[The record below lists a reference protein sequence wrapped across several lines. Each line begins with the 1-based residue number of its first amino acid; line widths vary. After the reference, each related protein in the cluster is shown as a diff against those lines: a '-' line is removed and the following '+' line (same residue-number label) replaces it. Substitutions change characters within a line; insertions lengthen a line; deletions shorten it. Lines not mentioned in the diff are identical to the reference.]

1 MGLTVPVHD
10 PSTSHLWPALAGAVA
25 GFLSAVPVGPI
36 NLTILNEGARRGF
49 GWGLLIGLGATL
61 MEAIYCVAAFAGFAQ
76 LFTAPLIKGVMEFV
90 SFVFMIYLGQKFLR
104 ARAVPARS
112 HSEEVIEHRLHPH
125 TAFWTGF
132 VRCLGNP
139 GVFFFWITVG
149 ATLMAHDWMAPT
161 WPSKLSCAAGATAGI
176 FLWFL
181 LLSWGVS
188 LGRGRLSE
196 HKLVQMERVSGVL
209 LLVFGLALGVRLV
222 LPLLRSG

>member
-1 MGLTVPVHD
+1 MSDFGTYVW
-10 PSTSHLWPALAGAVA
+10 SAIAGAVC

-61 MEAIYCVAAFAGFAQ
+61 MEAIYCVVAFAGFAQ
-76 LFTAPLIKGVMEFV
+76 LFTAPLIKASMELV
-90 SFVFMIYLGQKFLR
+90 SFLFMLYLGLKFLR
-104 ARAVPARS
+104 AKALPARS
-112 HSEEVIEHRLHPH
+112 HSEEVIEHQFHPH

-149 ATLMAHDWMAPT
+149 ASLIAHEWMAPT
-161 WPSKLSCAAGATAGI
+161 WASKLACALGATAGI

-181 LLSWGVS
+181 MLSYGVA
-188 LGRGRLSE
+188 LGRHRLNE
-196 HKLVQMERVSGVL
+196 AKLLRMERWSGVVL
-209 LLVFGLALGVRLV
+209 LLFTLYLGLRLIALLAHRHG
-222 LPLLRSG
+222 S

>member
-1 MGLTVPVHD
+1 MTAVVAY
-10 PSTSHLWPALAGAVA
+10 LWPAFAGAVC

-61 MEAIYCVAAFAGFAQ
+61 MEAIYCVVAFAGFAQ
-76 LFTAPLIKGVMEFV
+76 LFTTPLIKGAMELV
-90 SFVFMIYLGQKFLR
+90 SFLFMLYLGQKFLR
-104 ARAVPARS
+104 AKALPARS

-149 ATLMAHDWMAPT
+149 ATLIAHEWMAPT
-161 WPSKLSCAAGATAGI
+161 WPSKLACAAGATLGI
-176 FLWFL
+176 FIWFL
-181 LLSWGVS
+181 MLSYGVA
-188 LGRGRLSE
+188 LGRHRLNE
-196 HKLVQMERVSGVL
+196 TKLLRMERWSGVIL
-209 LLVFGLALGVRLV
+209 LLFALYLGLRLV
-222 LPLLRSG
+222 ALLARRHGM